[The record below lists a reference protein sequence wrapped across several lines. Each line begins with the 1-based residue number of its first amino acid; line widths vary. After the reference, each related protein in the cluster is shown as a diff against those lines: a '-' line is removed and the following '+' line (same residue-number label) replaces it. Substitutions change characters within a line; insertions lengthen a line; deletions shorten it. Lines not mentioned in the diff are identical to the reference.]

1 MYLYNIQNPVGDQ
14 PQDIEKKIMD
24 LIHPYCANPN
34 SIVIA
39 VSRASDDLANS
50 ESLKLARFVDPEGQ
64 RTVGVIT
71 QIDLMDQGTDALNDL
86 LGETY
91 HLRLGY
97 VGVVMRG
104 AKDMKSKTIK
114 EQIEDEKKF
123 FQSNDMYKKIANKM
137 GIPYLIKSLNLHFTN
152 HIKKSLPTIRDNL
165 IKLILVYYIFYF
177 LFLYYF
183 KL

>member
-1 MYLYNIQNPVGDQ
+1 
-14 PQDIEKKIMD
+14 
-24 LIHPYCANPN
+24 
-34 SIVIA
+34 
-39 VSRASDDLANS
+39 
-50 ESLKLARFVDPEGQ
+50 
-64 RTVGVIT
+64 
-71 QIDLMDQGTDALNDL
+71 
-86 LGETY
+86 
-91 HLRLGY
+91 
-97 VGVVMRG
+97 
-104 AKDMKSKTIK
+104 MKSKTIK